1 MRQSKLFSKTNK
13 SAPKDEE
20 SVNAQLL
27 IRGGYIDKLMA
38 GIYSY
43 LPLGF
48 RTCKKIE
55 KIIREEIN
63 AVDGQEIFMPSMHPK
78 ENWEKTGRWDTL
90 DVLVKVGLGEEK
102 NMALAP
108 THEEVVAP
116 LAKKI
121 IESYKDL
128 PRAVYHF
135 QNKFRGEKRAK
146 SGILRLRE
154 FIMKDLYSFHSNQED
169 LDRYYDRVAKAY
181 KNIFERVGIGEKT
194 YFTYASGGT
203 FSKYSHEFQAETEA
217 GEDTIYVCEK
227 CHIAINKEI
236 IEDLERKCPVCGN
249 DNLRETK
256 AVEVGNIFKLGIKYS
271 VPFNLM
277 YKDQNGE
284 DRPIIMGCYGIGPQ
298 RLMGTIV
305 EIFHDEKGIIWP
317 EAVAP
322 FRVHLLGL
330 GKDITVAEELYQK
343 LKVEKIEVLFD
354 DREVSA
360 GEKFADADLLGLP
373 YRIII
378 SEKSLASGGVELKKR
393 NKTDGRIV
401 KIEELL
407 SMLKQG
413 LQ

>member
-1 MRQSKLFSKTNK
+1 MKQSELFSKTNK
-13 SAPKDEE
+13 STPKDEE

-27 IRGGYIDKLMA
+27 IRGGYIDKLLA

-55 KIIREEIN
+55 EIIREEIN
-63 AVDGQEIFMPSMHPK
+63 AVGGQEIFMPSMHPK
-78 ENWEKTGRWDTL
+78 ENWEKTDRWNNL
-90 DVLVKVGLGEEK
+90 DVLVKIGLGEEK

-128 PRAVYHF
+128 PKAVYHF

-154 FIMKDLYSFHSNQED
+154 FIMKDLYSFHSSQDD
-169 LDRYYDRVAKAY
+169 LDKYYDQVANAY

-217 GEDTIYVCEK
+217 GEDTIYICEK

-236 IEDLERKCPVCGN
+236 IEDLKYACPQCGN
-249 DNLRETK
+249 VNLRETK
-256 AVEVGNIFKLGIKYS
+256 AVEVGNIFKLGTKYS
-271 VPFNLM
+271 APFNLA
-277 YKDQNGE
+277 YKDRNGE

-322 FRVHLLGL
+322 FKVYLIGF
-330 GKDITVAEELYQK
+330 GKNAIVAEELYQK
-343 LKVEKIEVLFD
+343 LMSEKIEVLFD

-373 YRIII
+373 YRVII
-378 SEKSLASGGVELKKR
+378 SEKSIAAGGLELKKR
-393 NKTDGRIV
+393 NETESRI
-401 KIEELL
+401 ISFDELL
-407 SMLKQG
+407 GMLK
-413 LQ
+413 